1 LIKNGDGEKVVKTAK
16 ITIASISTIALTM
29 LMISTRV
36 FPRRI
41 IAQYIG
47 MQTCIDCHGN
57 DAIGNQYRVWTASPH
72 AKAYQM
78 LSSAASLAIA
88 KKSGITHPTDNL
100 ACLRCHTTG
109 GGKVA
114 ITKKE
119 GVGCEACHGPGS
131 RYYEFSNH
139 ASFSNRQCAYL
150 KAIKLGMY
158 PIIGIDGI
166 KAREKL
172 CRHCHTETRPCLPE
186 DCEEQRRQKLPLQ
199 LIADFVFKHQLR
211 R

>member
-1 LIKNGDGEKVVKTAK
+1 MVKTAR
-16 ITIASISTIALTM
+16 ITIAGISTIALTM
-29 LMISTRV
+29 LTLMLSTNV
-36 FPRRI
+36 FSRRI
-41 IAQYIG
+41 IAEYIG
-47 MQTCIDCHGN
+47 MQNCIDCHGN

-78 LSSAASLAIA
+78 LSSAASFAIA
-88 KKSGITHPTDNL
+88 KKYCITDPANNPT
-100 ACLRCHTTG
+100 CLKCHTTG
-109 GGKVA
+109 GGKVK

-139 ASFSNRQCAYL
+139 ASFCNRQSAYL

-186 DCEEQRRQKLPLQ
+186 DREEQRRQKLPLQ
-199 LIADFVFKHQLR
+199 LIADFVFKHPLR

>member
-1 LIKNGDGEKVVKTAK
+1 MVKKAK
-16 ITIASISTIALTM
+16 IAIAGISTIALTM
-29 LMISTRV
+29 LTLMLSTSV

-41 IAQYIG
+41 IAEYIG
-47 MQTCIDCHGN
+47 MQSCIDCHGN
-57 DAIGNQYRVWTASPH
+57 DAIGNQYRIWTASPH

-78 LSSAASLAIA
+78 LSSAASLAVA
-88 KKSGITHPTDNL
+88 KKSCITNPADNL
-100 ACLRCHTTG
+100 ICLRCHTTG
-109 GGKVA
+109 GGKVE
-114 ITKKE
+114 ITKEE

-139 ASFSNRQCAYL
+139 ASFSNRQSAYL

-172 CRHCHTETRPCLPE
+172 CRHCHNETRPCLPE
-186 DCEEQRRQKLPLQ
+186 DLEEQRRQQLPLQ
-199 LIADFVFKHQLR
+199 LIADFVFKHPLR